1 MNNERRLK
9 EYDELF
15 IPQLSHF
22 FQFCIA
28 TTDPMTTDP
37 MTTDPTTTE
46 TTDPMTTEL
55 TTTKSKTTES
65 DPTTTNPTNLH
76 SSLHFWSPYFLRYV
90 DGAAERERLEQEKKE
105 AKLEKLR
112 KVAEVKTC
120 RRFKLYFSQFNV
132 IPKSI
137 NQGQLHNRDKHTFSD
152 PQYDK
157 ARSEVEEKVNLGWAW
172 QDLMIS
178 ELYIYSP
185 L

>member
-9 EYDELF
+9 EYDHQLF

-46 TTDPMTTEL
+46 TTDPVTTEL

-76 SSLHFWSPYFLRYV
+76 SSLHFRSPYFLRYV

-120 RRFKLYFSQFNV
+120 RRFKLYFSQLNV
-132 IPKSI
+132 APKS
-137 NQGQLHNRDKHTFSD
+137 
-152 PQYDK
+152 
-157 ARSEVEEKVNLGWAW
+157 
-172 QDLMIS
+172 M
-178 ELYIYSP
+178 
-185 L
+185 

>member
-22 FQFCIA
+22 FLFCIA
-28 TTDPMTTDP
+28 TTDPMAMDPTTQHP
-37 MTTDPTTTE
+37 TTTDPTTTE
-46 TTDPMTTEL
+46 TTEL

-132 IPKSI
+132 IPKS
-137 NQGQLHNRDKHTFSD
+137 
-152 PQYDK
+152 
-157 ARSEVEEKVNLGWAW
+157 
-172 QDLMIS
+172 M
-178 ELYIYSP
+178 
-185 L
+185 

>member
-9 EYDELF
+9 EYDDQLF

-22 FQFCIA
+22 FLFCIA
-28 TTDPMTTDP
+28 TTDPMAMDPTTQHP
-37 MTTDPTTTE
+37 TTTDPTTTE
-46 TTDPMTTEL
+46 TTEL

-65 DPTTTNPTNLH
+65 DPTTTNPMNLH
-76 SSLHFWSPYFLRYV
+76 SSLHFRTPYFLRYV

-132 IPKSI
+132 IPKS
-137 NQGQLHNRDKHTFSD
+137 
-152 PQYDK
+152 
-157 ARSEVEEKVNLGWAW
+157 V
-172 QDLMIS
+172 
-178 ELYIYSP
+178 
-185 L
+185 

>member
-1 MNNERRLK
+1 MRDLTGRRQRDVNNERRLK
-9 EYDELF
+9 EYDDQLF
-15 IPQLSHF
+15 IPQLLHF

-28 TTDPMTTDP
+28 TTDPMAMDPTTQHP
-37 MTTDPTTTE
+37 TTTDPTTTE

-76 SSLHFWSPYFLRYV
+76 SSLHFRTPYFLRYV

-120 RRFKLYFSQFNV
+120 RRFKLYFSQLNV
-132 IPKSI
+132 TPKS
-137 NQGQLHNRDKHTFSD
+137 
-152 PQYDK
+152 
-157 ARSEVEEKVNLGWAW
+157 
-172 QDLMIS
+172 M
-178 ELYIYSP
+178 
-185 L
+185 

>member
-9 EYDELF
+9 EYDDQLF
-15 IPQLSHF
+15 IPQLLHF

-37 MTTDPTTTE
+37 TTQHLTTTDSTTTE

-55 TTTKSKTTES
+55 TTTKSKITES
-65 DPTTTNPTNLH
+65 DPTTTNLH
-76 SSLHFWSPYFLRYV
+76 SSLHFRSPYFLRYV

-120 RRFKLYFSQFNV
+120 RRFKLYFLQFNV
-132 IPKSI
+132 IPKS
-137 NQGQLHNRDKHTFSD
+137 
-152 PQYDK
+152 
-157 ARSEVEEKVNLGWAW
+157 
-172 QDLMIS
+172 M
-178 ELYIYSP
+178 
-185 L
+185 